1 MKSHPKIGIVGIILV
16 IIIFIFATV
25 VIVLIID
32 LITTPILVEL
42 MLEQIMR
49 NWCGIFTRCASQS
62 QPSFF
67 EYIMSGAV
75 WAHISAGD
83 EIIRVKKAAFVGL
96 VAGVGYVASASYYGR
111 RR

>member
-1 MKSHPKIGIVGIILV
+1 MKSHPKIGMVGIIL
-16 IIIFIFATV
+16 IILIFIFSMV

-49 NWCGIFTRCASQS
+49 SWCGIFARCAGQS
-62 QPSFF
+62 QASFF

-75 WAHISAGD
+75 WSHISAVD

-111 RR
+111 KR